1 MFRKTDYDLV
11 KDLVRDRISKLR
23 KERRKKEELE
33 NRKKKEQENKLIDAF
48 ETFLRPQRLTQ
59 WSEFVQKSQ
68 THESYVALKEMCGE
82 DVVRDIFEKVSDDLE
97 RDLEL
102 CCKSIRRIFHGQEFP
117 KFQET
122 QQSNTIK
129 HVPREMRKSRSREAK
144 TLKDLTEVFQF
155 HTVKDAY
162 EKELKRSQE
171 LEKKKKEQ
179 HEESKKRF
187 KEFLASIYD
196 NEENA
201 ANTTYEDAKKRL
213 GHRSAWENLESSDE
227 RRVLFQEYM
236 KKFTKVTTKKRKR
249 SEDLEEK
256 KKTKKSKK
264 GEITWESIQES
275 FPKKITVA
283 QLKKLCTEKEL
294 DTSGR
299 KADLLKRV
307 KGVLE
312 YIKIAEN

>member
-1 MFRKTDYDLV
+1 MF
-11 KDLVRDRISKLR
+11 
-23 KERRKKEELE
+23 E
-33 NRKKKEQENKLIDAF
+33 
-48 ETFLRPQRLTQ
+48 
-59 WSEFVQKSQ
+59 
-68 THESYVALKEMCGE
+68 
-82 DVVRDIFEKVSDDLE
+82 
-97 RDLEL
+97 
-102 CCKSIRRIFHGQEFP
+102 
-117 KFQET
+117 
-122 QQSNTIK
+122 
-129 HVPREMRKSRSREAK
+129 
-144 TLKDLTEVFQF
+144 F

-162 EKELKRSQE
+162 DKELKRSQE

-187 KEFLASIYD
+187 KDFLASIYD
-196 NEENA
+196 NEENV

-213 GHRSAWENLESSDE
+213 GHRSAWENVESSDE

-236 KKFTKVTTKKRKR
+236 EKFTKVAITKKRKR

-256 KKTKKSKK
+256 KKVKKPKK

-283 QLKKLCTEKEL
+283 QLKKLCVEKEL
-294 DTSGR
+294 DTSGK

-312 YIKIAEN
+312 YIKMS

>member
-97 RDLEL
+97 RDSEL
-102 CCKSIRRIFHGQEFP
+102 CCKAIRRIFHGQEFP

-129 HVPREMRKSRSREAK
+129 HGR
-144 TLKDLTEVFQF
+144 LCGLQGLG
-155 HTVKDAY
+155 AY
-162 EKELKRSQE
+162 ISL
-171 LEKKKKEQ
+171 
-179 HEESKKRF
+179 
-187 KEFLASIYD
+187 Y
-196 NEENA
+196 
-201 ANTTYEDAKKRL
+201 
-213 GHRSAWENLESSDE
+213 
-227 RRVLFQEYM
+227 
-236 KKFTKVTTKKRKR
+236 
-249 SEDLEEK
+249 
-256 KKTKKSKK
+256 
-264 GEITWESIQES
+264 
-275 FPKKITVA
+275 
-283 QLKKLCTEKEL
+283 
-294 DTSGR
+294 
-299 KADLLKRV
+299 
-307 KGVLE
+307 
-312 YIKIAEN
+312 